1 MDQEKLLSY
10 FTTVNQKHFG
20 GAISAQCV
28 LGIPD
33 PIQQNGLSVVPA
45 AAYYPFDKRIV
56 VHEALGAMRC
66 PRYVYLYLL
75 FHESLHTVIPSAD
88 DIAHSKEFLVK
99 ERFAPH
105 RTKSIRW
112 LIKHNFPVMEL

>member
-10 FTTVNQKHFG
+10 FILVNHKHFG
-20 GAISAQCV
+20 GSVSARCV

-33 PIQQNGLSVVPA
+33 PILQNGLSVVPA
-45 AAYYPFDKRIV
+45 AACYPIEKRIV
-56 VHEALGAMRC
+56 IHEALAAMRC

-75 FHESLHTVIPSAD
+75 FHESLHMIIPSTASVP
-88 DIAHSKEFLVK
+88 HSAEFLVK

-112 LIKHNFPVMEL
+112 LSNHHFPVMDL